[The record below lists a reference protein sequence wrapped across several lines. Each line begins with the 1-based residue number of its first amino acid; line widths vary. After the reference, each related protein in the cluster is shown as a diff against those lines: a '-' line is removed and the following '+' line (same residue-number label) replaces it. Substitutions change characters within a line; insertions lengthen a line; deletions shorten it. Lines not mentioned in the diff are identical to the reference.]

1 MGGFHLN
8 AAAPMNRMMLLVL
21 AVLLAGCRKDDV
33 SIASLNNNP
42 FDADFTGE
50 HLFVSEGTELIVESI
65 PGIGAVSRQV
75 IRFRVR
81 SELFLPGQAGRPYSV
96 RVVDRST
103 GVGTYLDQAGSG
115 NHRFTYLLAEP
126 MPAEQ
131 VCVELRL
138 ANNFSVAR
146 PEIICEI
153 L

>member
-1 MGGFHLN
+1 
-8 AAAPMNRMMLLVL
+8 MNRLTLLAL
-21 AVLLAGCRKDDV
+21 ALFLAGCRKDDV

-50 HLFVSEGTELIVESI
+50 DLFVSEGTELIVEPI

-81 SELFLPGQAGRPYSV
+81 NELFLPGQAGRPYSV

-103 GVGTYLDQAGSG
+103 GGTTYLDQAGPG
-115 NHRFTYLLAEP
+115 DHRFTYLLAEP
-126 MPAEQ
+126 VPAEQ
-131 VCVELRL
+131 VCLELRL

-146 PEIICEI
+146 PETICEI